1 MKFELTQ
8 YSVIVLLLAIA
19 IGVSINPYIITQM
32 KSSKNNP
39 RPDTRFNPSIA
50 IVKNIN

>member
-8 YSVIVLLLAIA
+8 YSVIALLLAIA
-19 IGVSINPYIITQM
+19 IGVSINPYLITQM
-32 KSSKNNP
+32 KSSKKNP
-39 RPDTRFNPSIA
+39 EHDPKFNPNIA